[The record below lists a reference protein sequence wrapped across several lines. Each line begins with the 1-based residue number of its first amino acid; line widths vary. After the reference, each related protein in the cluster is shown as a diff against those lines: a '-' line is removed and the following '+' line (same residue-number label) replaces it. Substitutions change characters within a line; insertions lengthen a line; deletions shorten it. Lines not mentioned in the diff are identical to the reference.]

1 MCPETPTVPRR
12 PAPATP
18 TRLARRVP
26 AALALAA
33 PLLLA
38 GCGGGVLD
46 PAGDVALQ
54 QRNLI
59 LVSTALMLLI
69 IVPVLVMTVVFAW
82 RYRAGNPRAAY
93 DPGFTHSTV
102 LELVVWACPL
112 LIIVCLG
119 AITWTSTHLL
129 DPYRPLGRIAAGRPV
144 PAGTEPLDVQ
154 VVALDWK
161 WLFIYPAQGIATIN
175 DLVLPIDRP
184 VRFSITSNDQMNT
197 FFAPTMAGMIYAMPG
212 MQTTLNAVLNR
223 PVESEGLSANYT
235 GAGFSGMRFAIR
247 GVAPAAFGDWVGRI
261 RSGALRGAQQPPC
274 RSPAPSTSA
283 STSRAR
289 TCPPPT
295 SPPSSPGCSSAR

>member
-1 MCPETPTVPRR
+1 MREIAASRLSGRRESSRLKFSSACSRLPSARNTP
-12 PAPATP
+12 ALGPAT
-18 TRLARRVP
+18 RG
-26 AALALAA
+26 LALSAA
-33 PLLLA
+33 LLLA
-38 GCGGGVLD
+38 GCSSAVLD

-82 RYRAGNPRAAY
+82 RYRAGNPRATY
-93 DPGFTHSTV
+93 EPGFTHSTV

-161 WLFIYPAQGIATIN
+161 WLFIYPGQGIATIN
-175 DLVLPIDRP
+175 DLVLPVDRP
-184 VRFSITSNDQMNT
+184 VRFSITSISML
-197 FFAPTMAGMIYAMPG
+197 GM
-212 MQTTLNAVLNR
+212 
-223 PVESEGLSANYT
+223 
-235 GAGFSGMRFAIR
+235 
-247 GVAPAAFGDWVGRI
+247 
-261 RSGALRGAQQPPC
+261 
-274 RSPAPSTSA
+274 
-283 STSRAR
+283 
-289 TCPPPT
+289 
-295 SPPSSPGCSSAR
+295 